1 MKGLTIRS
9 YRPEDW
15 QALCAIHDSARRQE
29 LALAGLAPAFLPLEV
44 AGPAEGLL
52 EYPHLDVALVKGEPV
67 GFCAYTEEELAW
79 LYVSPA
85 WQRRGIGRA
94 LGERALQQEPGIEC
108 IEVLVGNEPARR
120 LYESLGFAV
129 RATLSGQMPGNE
141 GYSVQVHAMERLASG
156 EKTG

>member
-1 MKGLTIRS
+1 M
-9 YRPEDW
+9 
-15 QALCAIHDSARRQE
+15 
-29 LALAGLAPAFLPLEV
+29 

-52 EYPHLDVALVKGEPV
+52 EYPHLDVALVEGEPV

-94 LGERALQQEPGIEC
+94 LGERALQQEPGIKC
-108 IEVLVGNEPARR
+108 VEVLTGNEPARR
-120 LYESLGFAV
+120 LYESLGFAA

>member
-1 MKGLTIRS
+1 MKELTIRP
-9 YRPEDW
+9 YQPEDW
-15 QALCAIHDSARRQE
+15 QALCTIHDPARRQE

-44 AGPAEGLL
+44 AAPAEGLL
-52 EYPHLDVALVKGEPV
+52 EYPHLDVALVEGETV
-67 GFCAYTEEELAW
+67 GFCAYTQEELAW

-85 WQRRGIGRA
+85 WQRRGIGLA
-94 LGERALQQEPGIEC
+94 LGRHALQQEPGIKC
-108 IEVLVGNEPARR
+108 VEVLTGNEPARR